1 MRVELVVV
9 PIVDGFTLVVDAEC
23 VGSHRVGEVDGTT
36 FGVCGYIRRLA
47 PGLMPEEKGITRCL
61 PLSEAAAGL
70 ASEAVADRARKK
82 IAADVGE
89 EGKLFHARIVPRKV

>member
-1 MRVELVVV
+1 
-9 PIVDGFTLVVDAEC
+9 
-23 VGSHRVGEVDGTT
+23 
-36 FGVCGYIRRLA
+36 
-47 PGLMPEEKGITRCL
+47 MPEEKGITRCL

-89 EGKLFHARIVPRKV
+89 EGELSHARIVPRKV